1 MDKVDLNSILKRNTI
16 ESEILSMLND
26 MEQND
31 TVSIKRCIFVH
42 GDPGIGKTTFV
53 NNLLKDKYDTIY
65 FDGSDPRTKTSIE
78 NLADNNMGQ
87 YNVTNLLNGIKKQI
101 VIVMDDIESMNCGD
115 KGGINAL
122 AKLVRPKKT
131 KRQKKELK
139 TINPIICI
147 CTNNIDKKI
156 KEIMKVCHVVTLN
169 TPSPNEMKTIYNEMY
184 NTTND
189 ASIEYPNFSIMNGDL
204 RCLKLNI
211 GNESSSETYKN
222 IATHDVKQ
230 IVYTLLDQKCNFTDH
245 DYIINYTIEQGRINI
260 S

>member
-156 KEIMKVCHVVTLN
+156 KEIMKVCHL
-169 TPSPNEMKTIYNEMY
+169 S
-184 NTTND
+184 
-189 ASIEYPNFSIMNGDL
+189 
-204 RCLKLNI
+204 
-211 GNESSSETYKN
+211 
-222 IATHDVKQ
+222 
-230 IVYTLLDQKCNFTDH
+230 YTK
-245 DYIINYTIEQGRINI
+245 YTIAK
-260 S
+260 